1 MTPGLTFAR
10 FLVVGFLAVLMLA
23 ISKAEASA

>member
-10 FLVVGFLAVLMLA
+10 FLVAGVVAVLMLA

>member
-10 FLVVGFLAVLMLA
+10 FLVAGVIAVLMLA
-23 ISKAEASA
+23 IAKAEASA

>member
-10 FLVVGFLAVLMLA
+10 FLVAGLVAVFVLA

>member
-1 MTPGLTFAR
+1 MSFATTLARVLVAGLVA
-10 FLVVGFLAVLMLA
+10 LLMVA